1 MLAGR
6 THLSVEVLEQLAGQV
21 VAIGAAV
28 VVGSVPEGTDPM
40 ATRRENEVSSFCKK
54 VIFVFVLLPSAAL
67 YCFQARL
74 AQLGYLQ
81 FRPQP

>member
-40 ATRRENEVSSFCKK
+40 ATRRENELSSFCKK
-54 VIFVFVLLPSAAL
+54 VIFVFVLLPSPSRLLLSSPSRLHSYLRSAL
-67 YCFQARL
+67 
-74 AQLGYLQ
+74 
-81 FRPQP
+81 PP

>member
-40 ATRRENEVSSFCKK
+40 ATRRENELSSFCKK
-54 VIFVFVLLPSAAL
+54 VIFVFVLLPSPSRLLLPSPSRLHSYLRSAL
-67 YCFQARL
+67 
-74 AQLGYLQ
+74 
-81 FRPQP
+81 PP